1 MIFIQL
7 LLSDP
12 AFYLIWVVLVVFSIC
27 CHEYAH
33 ALAAKW
39 NGDNTAAINGHLTL
53 NPFKQMGITSLISLL
68 LVGIGWG
75 MVPVNNKN
83 MRHKYSPS
91 VVAFAGPL
99 MNIIL
104 FFIFAFVA
112 ALVFSKNG
120 NNQAGPLLQFFMVG
134 SVLNAV
140 LFVFNLIPVPPLDG
154 WTIISILHPK
164 IHMINQELRN
174 GIMVGIFIIVLLYF
188 NVIFKIGDYL
198 TIHTVNIFLTF
209 L

>member
-1 MIFIQL
+1 
-7 LLSDP
+7 
-12 AFYLIWVVLVVFSIC
+12 
-27 CHEYAH
+27 
-33 ALAAKW
+33 
-39 NGDNTAAINGHLTL
+39 
-53 NPFKQMGITSLISLL
+53 MGVMSLIALL

-75 MVPVNNKN
+75 MVPVNNRK

-91 VVAFAGPL
+91 LVAFAGPF

-104 FFIFAFVA
+104 FFIFAFIG
-112 ALVFSKNG
+112 ALIFAKNG
-120 NNQAGPLLQFFMVG
+120 HNEAAPLLQFFMIG

-174 GIMVGIFIIVLLYF
+174 GIMVGVFIVVLLYF
-188 NVIFKIGDYL
+188 NVIFQIGDYL
-198 TIHTVNIFLTF
+198 TIHTVNMFLK
-209 L
+209 LI